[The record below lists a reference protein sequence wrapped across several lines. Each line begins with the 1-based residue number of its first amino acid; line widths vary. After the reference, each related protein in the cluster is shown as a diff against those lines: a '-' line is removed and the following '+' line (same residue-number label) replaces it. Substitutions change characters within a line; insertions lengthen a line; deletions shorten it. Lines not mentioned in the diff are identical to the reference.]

1 MLETGILITLLSI
14 VANMPPAPPPVSG
27 DRATSSQQML
37 SWNPG
42 EVRCDGV
49 AVQGGAVQRPAAELA
64 LMDPQRLKAA
74 TYRFAIDLDGRTR
87 SIMRDNS
94 GHPFGQDIGPALA
107 ASRFPAGAK
116 RENCE
121 IDYTPKIDPLASAP
135 IADLVAYSIHPTG
148 AKLPLEG
155 WDLFAPVGNC
165 RDKPRPATLLR
176 AYPDFSKVTPTPGSR
191 DWSLVGYDTDDTG
204 RPVNARIAHSTG
216 NAELDAAAVAAVQAS
231 RFTRGA
237 RTGCLYPYWR
247 AAAKLAPPKRP
258 AEQELRPANAVCPGQ
273 IEWAV
278 RPNSYYPPAYR
289 KRAIEG
295 WAIVS
300 FDVAP
305 WGEIGNV
312 KILDAQPSADFGQ
325 QATFIVRGARVVPSP
340 QGASG
345 CVKTVNFMMP
355 TDDFWV
361 DEELPATD

>member
-1 MLETGILITLLSI
+1 MAIPGLSALLLSTAASA
-14 VANMPPAPPPVSG
+14 VWVPPAPPGGAPSP
-27 DRATSSQQML
+27 QML
-37 SWNPG
+37 SWSMG
-42 EVRCDGV
+42 EVRCDG
-49 AVQGGAVQRPAAELA
+49 AAIHGEAMQHPAAELA
-64 LMDPQRLKAA
+64 TMNPQRLRAT
-74 TYRFAIDLDGRTR
+74 TYRFAIDATGRTR
-87 SIMRDNS
+87 SIVRDNS
-94 GHPFGQDIGPALA
+94 DGHPFGQDIGPSLA
-107 ASRFPAGAK
+107 ASRFPAGPK

-121 IDYTPKIDPLASAP
+121 IIYTPKIAPLPSAP

-148 AKLPLEG
+148 PKLPQAG
-155 WDLFAPVGNC
+155 WDRFGVVGDC
-165 RDKPRPATLLR
+165 RDTPRPATLMR
-176 AYPDFSKVTPTPGSR
+176 GYPDFSKVTPTPGSR

-204 RPVNARIAHSTG
+204 RPINARVAHSTG
-216 NAELDAAAVAAVQAS
+216 NAELDAAAVEAVQAS

-258 AEQELRPANAVCPGQ
+258 AEEQMRPADAVCPTK
-273 IEWAV
+273 IEWTT
-278 RPNSYYPPAYR
+278 RPSTYYPPAYR

-312 KILDAQPSADFGQ
+312 KVLDAQPSADFGQ
-325 QATFIVRGARVVPSP
+325 QATFIVRSARVVPSP

-355 TDDFWV
+355 ADDFAV
-361 DEELPATD
+361 DEEGAATD